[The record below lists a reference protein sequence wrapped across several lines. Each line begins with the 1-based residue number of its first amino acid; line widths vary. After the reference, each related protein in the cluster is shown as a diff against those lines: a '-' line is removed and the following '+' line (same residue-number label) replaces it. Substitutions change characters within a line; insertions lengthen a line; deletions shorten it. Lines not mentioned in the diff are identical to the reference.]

1 MSTILIAI
9 VAVVILAGL
18 FGAVLGFASI
28 KFKVEADPIVDQID
42 NILPQTQCGQCGY
55 PAVALTPKRLPT
67 AMRSTNALPVA
78 NQRLKN
84 LQT

>member
-28 KFKVEADPIVDQID
+28 KFKVEADPLSIRSTVFCHKL
-42 NILPQTQCGQCGY
+42 NVVSVATQ
-55 PAVALTPKRLPT
+55 AAALTPKQLLT
-67 AMRSTNALPVA
+67 AMRSTSALRVA
-78 NQRLKN
+78 NDD
-84 LQT
+84 